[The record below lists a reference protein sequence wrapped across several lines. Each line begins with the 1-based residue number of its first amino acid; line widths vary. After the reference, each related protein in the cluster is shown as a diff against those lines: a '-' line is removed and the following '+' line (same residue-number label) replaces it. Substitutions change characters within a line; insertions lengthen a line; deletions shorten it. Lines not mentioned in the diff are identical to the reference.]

1 VKNAESFTRLAR
13 SHQVIMQ
20 CFMLV
25 LKNLNKKEKK
35 DFAIK
40 VHLNDFQIFDVS
52 NDGRG
57 AACPPP
63 PRRGLLTRK
72 NK

>member
-1 VKNAESFTRLAR
+1 MKNAESFIRLGS

-25 LKNLNKKEKK
+25 LKNLNKKKK

-40 VHLNDFQIFDVS
+40 VNLNDFKIFDVS

-57 AACPPP
+57 QLCD
-63 PRRGLLTRK
+63 LLM
-72 NK
+72 NEL